1 MWVASWGTLFRNPQI
16 VTYNS
21 QSNIKMPKYI
31 SVEIANHIGLVKL
44 SNPPL
49 NFINM
54 DLLKELVA
62 SLKQLDK
69 NPECRVVVLASEGKT
84 FCAGADFSSILKE
97 DLDMNEALTLFYN
110 RAMELFDTQKPMIA
124 AVEGAAIGAGF
135 GLTLVADFRIA
146 SPKTTFAANFSK
158 LGIHPGFGM
167 SVTLPRI
174 IGRNNAELLF
184 YTGRRIKGETTM
196 QMGLLTELVDP
207 EEILPTAMKLAG
219 EIATAAPLAVQTT
232 RATMRR
238 GLAEKVRVINKREQA
253 IQSKQMMTKDFR
265 EGIRASKERRAPKFV
280 GE

>member
-1 MWVASWGTLFRNPQI
+1 MS
-16 VTYNS
+16 
-21 QSNIKMPKYI
+21 KYV

-54 DLLKELVA
+54 DLLNDLVVT
-62 SLKQLDK
+62 LKQLDE
-69 NPECRVVVLASEGKT
+69 NPDCRVVVLTSEGKT
-84 FCAGADFSSILKE
+84 FCAGADFSSILSE
-97 DLDMNEALTLFYN
+97 DLDMNAALTLFYN

-135 GLTLVADFRIA
+135 GLALVADFRIA
-146 SPKTTFAANFSK
+146 SPKTTFGANFTK

-184 YTGRRIKGETTM
+184 YTGRRIKGETAM
-196 QMGLLTELVDP
+196 QMGLLTELVEV
-207 EEILPTAMKLAG
+207 EEVLPSAMKLAA
-219 EIATAAPLAVQTT
+219 EIATSAPLAVQTT
-232 RATMRR
+232 RATMRQ
-238 GLAEKVRVINKREQA
+238 GLAETIRAINKREQA
-253 IQSKQMMTKDFR
+253 MQVKQMGTKDFR
-265 EGIRASKERRAPKFV
+265 EGVRASKERRAPKFI